1 MSLFSQLLTSIPVI
15 ATSVSSPVGIEWWIA
30 ILVIIVGLLL
40 LDLLVIHKDAHVIS
54 TQEAAKW
61 SAIWIGLGLAF
72 AGFIWWQYPDHHGAI
87 AAKEYLAGYLI
98 EKTLSVDN
106 LFVFVIIFAYFRVP
120 EEYQHRVL
128 FWGILGALVFR
139 GIFIAIGA
147 VLLSAFSWVAYIFG
161 IFLVFTGAKMFKGI
175 DHDVDP
181 ALNPVLRLVRRF
193 IPVTETYHGQKLFT
207 KIDGKL
213 WATPLFAVLVVIE
226 TTDIVFAVDSIPAI
240 FGVTQDPFLV
250 FTSNAFA
257 LLGLRA
263 LYFLL
268 SNAVRQFVY
277 LGPAIALILVFVGV
291 KLILEEA
298 IAIHFSPWVTLGV
311 ISVVL
316 GGAVIL
322 SIRHVR
328 NLPPEDQPESED

>member
-1 MSLFSQLLTSIPVI
+1 MPVV
-15 ATSVSSPVGIEWWIA
+15 AASVSSPVGIEWWIA
-30 ILVIIVGLLL
+30 ILVIIIGLLL
-40 LDLLVIHKDAHVIS
+40 LDLLVLHREAHVIS

-61 SAIWIGLGLAF
+61 SAIWIGLGLVF
-72 AGFIWWQYPDHHGAI
+72 AGFIWWQYPDHHGPI

-106 LFVFVIIFAYFRVP
+106 LFVFVMIFAYFRVP

-128 FWGILGALVFR
+128 FWGIMGALVFR

-147 VLLSAFSWVAYIFG
+147 VLLSTFSWVAYVFG
-161 IFLVFTGAKMFKGI
+161 VFLVFTGLKMFKGV
-175 DHDVDP
+175 DHDIDP
-181 ALNPVLRLVRRF
+181 ALNPVLRLVRRI

-207 KIDGKL
+207 RIDGKL
-213 WATPLFAVLVVIE
+213 WATPLFAVLVVVE

-268 SNAVRQFVY
+268 ANAVRQFVY
-277 LGPAIALILVFVGV
+277 LGPAIALILVFVGG
-291 KLILEEA
+291 KLIMEEA
-298 IAIHFSPWVTLGV
+298 MHIHFSPWVTLGV
-311 ISVVL
+311 ISLFLGTAIVL
-316 GGAVIL
+316 SV
-322 SIRHVR
+322 RHVR
-328 NLPPEDQPESED
+328 KVKQEEEIQTDDHP